1 MVSSVIDRMD
11 DPQSIRVVVAD
22 DWPALRRGVVAM
34 LTRDDAILVV
44 AEAASA
50 DEVLES
56 VEREKPDVLMLDLG
70 MPGVRGLE
78 LVRTV
83 RDRYPTLG
91 LLVFTM
97 HREDEMALA
106 ALKAGASGFL
116 NKAASEAEVRHAVR
130 TVAGGRRY
138 LSETMTERLVEETTL
153 PASGAPH
160 ESLSDRELDVLCR
173 IAEGAKPGEIATELG
188 ISVKTV
194 HTYRMRILEKLKLR
208 TNVDLV
214 LYAVEHRLLGF
225 PQGPRRRPRT

>member
-11 DPQSIRVVVAD
+11 EPQHIRVVVAD

-34 LTRDDAILVV
+34 LTRDDAIMVV

-50 DEVLES
+50 DEVLDS

-83 RDRYPTLG
+83 RERYPNVG

-97 HREDEMALA
+97 HREDDMALA

-116 NKAASEAEVRHAVR
+116 NKAASEAE
-130 TVAGGRRY
+130 
-138 LSETMTERLVEETTL
+138 
-153 PASGAPH
+153 
-160 ESLSDRELDVLCR
+160 
-173 IAEGAKPGEIATELG
+173 
-188 ISVKTV
+188 
-194 HTYRMRILEKLKLR
+194 
-208 TNVDLV
+208 
-214 LYAVEHRLLGF
+214 
-225 PQGPRRRPRT
+225 